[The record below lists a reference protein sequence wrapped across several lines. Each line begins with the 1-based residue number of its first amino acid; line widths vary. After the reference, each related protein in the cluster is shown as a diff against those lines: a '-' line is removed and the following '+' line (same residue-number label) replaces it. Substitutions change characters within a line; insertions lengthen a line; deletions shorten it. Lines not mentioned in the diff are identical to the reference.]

1 VDEQPYFTMQVGFSD
16 QVFHDQFF
24 KKEGGWKG
32 QMKDPHMWGRAAA
45 TAITGRP
52 TITALESEPLWNDE
66 GNIYIYETWM
76 SYRGYKFEKA
86 VYASTVT
93 NVSRDKVPG
102 AVGAGCVRVDY
113 NEPPIFFYSLGD
125 TRFKY
130 DKEIALIRD
139 TLYDWW
145 CRGRGTGAQP
155 QAQPQVQVQ
164 AQPQAQVQ
172 TQAPAYAQSQAQTQ
186 QQPQTQPQAQ
196 AQTQPQ
202 TQQLDLTNPYHSM
215 KVGFSDEKKFRA
227 RKLLPWS
234 EKGRIDF
241 YPDRLIYVGKKQE
254 KTIQV
259 TMVSSVERANP
270 SMFGGQD
277 FGISCVRVVGTEPLY
292 FYSTRSTRHKEQE
305 EINQIRDYCMD
316 WWQRGKST
324 YGSQAQVQVQPQ
336 HEQSGLTQQPYEGTQ
351 HQSACPSCGQAASF
365 VAQYKKY
372 YCYACKKYL

>member
-1 VDEQPYFTMQVGFSD
+1 MQVGFSD
-16 QVFHDQFF
+16 QVFHDQIF

-32 QMKDPHMWGRAAA
+32 QMKDPKMWGRVAA

-52 TITALESEPLWNDE
+52 SISAPEAEPLWNDE
-66 GNIYIYETWM
+66 GNIYLYQTWM

-93 NVSRDKVPG
+93 NISRDKVPG

-130 DKEIALIRD
+130 DKEIALLRD

-145 CRGRGTGAQP
+145 VRNRSAGGPQQVQTQP
-155 QAQPQVQVQ
+155 KAQAQQPIQGQTQTQAYAQAQVQ
-164 AQPQAQVQ
+164 AQAPA
-172 TQAPAYAQSQAQTQ
+172 QAPA
-186 QQPQTQPQAQ
+186 
-196 AQTQPQ
+196 Q
-202 TQQLDLTNPYHSM
+202 TQQLDTTKPYHSM
-215 KVGFSDEKKFRA
+215 KIGFSDEKKFRA

-241 YPDRLIYVGKKQE
+241 YPDRLVYVGKKQQ
-254 KTIQV
+254 KTIDV
-259 TMVSSVERANP
+259 TLVSSVERANP

-277 FGISCVRVVGTEPLY
+277 FGISCVRVMGTEPLY
-292 FYSTRSTRHKEQE
+292 FYSTRATRQKEQE

-324 YGSQAQVQVQPQ
+324 YGTKVQTQPEQQGQEQA
-336 HEQSGLTQQPYEGTQ
+336 QQPYSESQ
-351 HQSACPSCGQAASF
+351 HQKTCPSCGQAASF
-365 VAQYKKY
+365 VAQYNKY
-372 YCYACKKYL
+372 YCYTCQKYL